1 MVRTKILLLFEEIIS
16 LKNHIY
22 YGQKTHVLWRKKRTQ
37 KLPFTSQTSPYFV
50 WASQILL
57 RLITGNTFGSRE
69 LDLKI
74 QSFVL
79 AQKEG

>member
-1 MVRTKILLLFEEIIS
+1 MEEKKDPEVA
-16 LKNHIY
+16 LHKK
-22 YGQKTHVLWRKKRTQ
+22 KTCRE
-37 KLPFTSQTSPYFV
+37 KLTSPYFV
-50 WASQILL
+50 WASQMPL

-79 AQKEG
+79 AQKEGQKRLTEKKICT